1 MEIRTQIK
9 RRREAVGLSQEELA
23 EQLYVTRQTLSNWET
38 GKTYPD
44 INSLLRLSA
53 IFHVSLDELVKGD
66 IQDMEEQIKAEDI
79 AKFRRENRILKI
91 LLGVTGVAF
100 VLMIAWDSV
109 IPEMLGWAAMLAV
122 ILYAYRV
129 DSLQRKYDILTYKE
143 VKAFLEGKRLDELET
158 ATERAKERHM
168 MWVLIIVIALLGI
181 VAAVLVPALSALWG

>member
-1 MEIRTQIK
+1 MR
-9 RRREAVGLSQEELA
+9 
-23 EQLYVTRQTLSNWET
+23 ET

-66 IQDMEEQIKAEDI
+66 MQAMEEQIKAEDI
-79 AKFRRENRILKI
+79 KIFRRENRILKI

-100 VLMIAWDSV
+100 VLMIAWEDTA

-122 ILYAYRV
+122 ILFAYRV

-158 ATERAKERHM
+158 AAERAKERHV